1 MLRSQNK
8 PNDLKINKNKIVPTQ
23 NGPMDLIINDNKI
36 APSNN
41 EYIDLKQRVVDLE
54 NRLNQMNIKVSKEK
68 FNSIVKKK
76 MVD

>member
-1 MLRSQNK
+1 MLRSQNE

-41 EYIDLKQRVVDLE
+41 EYIDLKQRVADLE
-54 NRLNQMNIKVSKEK
+54 NRLNQLNIKVS
-68 FNSIVKKK
+68 
-76 MVD
+76 